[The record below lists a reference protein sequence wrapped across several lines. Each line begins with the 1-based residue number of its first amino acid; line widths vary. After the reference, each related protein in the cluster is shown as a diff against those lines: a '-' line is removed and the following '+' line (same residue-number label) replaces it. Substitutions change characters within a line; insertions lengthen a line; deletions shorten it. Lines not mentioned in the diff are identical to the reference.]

1 VFVVAFDS
9 SLVGLISGGIP
20 GVGSSAAIVIN
31 IT

>member
-1 VFVVAFDS
+1 VFVVALAS

-20 GVGSSAAIVIN
+20 GIGSPAAIVIN